1 MTPQFSHT
9 VSVIDG
15 AETLGVGMGDLLWRS
30 ISGQGGGE
38 YELPSVGIRDIGI
51 IQSGGSSTVVTTT
64 GVGGGVMSFGLSQGS
79 TATLNDSVMFGSGYT
94 LAGTGTLNM
103 LSTQG
108 QNYLVSGV
116 SATGQLLAHGL
127 NADGS
132 LTGQSILD
140 AGVAAGSGSVA
151 VSVSAGG
158 MTYVAGSDASG
169 GYIQGFNASGQ
180 GALVAGQM
188 MRDTDQSHM
197 SNPVDMTSVRVGDT
211 DFVLGLCGDAA
222 GVSAYAVT
230 GSNGQLDLRSTLG
243 ASDGFGILSAPQAIE
258 VISAHGATYVIVASA
273 SQMGQG
279 GALSVMELDATG
291 TLVPAD
297 HVLDSLNTRFG
308 GVQSL
313 SVVENDGWVYVLA
326 AGGG

>member
-258 VISAHGATYVIVASA
+258 VISAHGAT
-273 SQMGQG
+273 
-279 GALSVMELDATG
+279 
-291 TLVPAD
+291 
-297 HVLDSLNTRFG
+297 
-308 GVQSL
+308 
-313 SVVENDGWVYVLA
+313 
-326 AGGG
+326 